1 MNVQFVCSVY
11 ICKIYFVS
19 WLVHD
24 NLTLPW
30 LDRLF
35 QVIEHI
41 DDVLAL
47 LNLVS
52 LVRQAGWLTSRYRS
66 LKCVCEYPEVSTLNS
81 ITLDIFPSQEIAKI
95 FSLNVID

>member
-1 MNVQFVCSVY
+1 M
-11 ICKIYFVS
+11 S

-24 NLTLPW
+24 NLALPC

-52 LVRQAGWLTSRYRS
+52 LVRQAGWLTSRYRL

-81 ITLDIFPSQEIAKI
+81 VTLTYFQVRKMQR
-95 FSLNVID
+95 SLVSM

>member
-1 MNVQFVCSVY
+1 M
-11 ICKIYFVS
+11 YFVS
-19 WLVHD
+19 CLVH
-24 NLTLPW
+24 NNFALPC

-52 LVRQAGWLTSRYRS
+52 LFRQAGWLTRRYRS
-66 LKCVCEYPEVSTLNS
+66 LTCVCEYPKVYMLNS
-81 ITLDIFPSQEIAKI
+81 ITDIFPSQKNTKI
-95 FSLNVID
+95 FSFDVAD

>member
-1 MNVQFVCSVY
+1 MSFGSTWNTSINSRAKQIGFPHTITNVQFICSIV
-11 ICKIYFVS
+11 KMYFLS

-24 NLTLPW
+24 NLTLPC

-52 LVRQAGWLTSRYRS
+52 LVRQAERLTSKYRS
-66 LKCVCEYPEVSTLNS
+66 L
-81 ITLDIFPSQEIAKI
+81 
-95 FSLNVID
+95 